1 MVRPVQSTELHKF
14 GSHSKVV
21 ESEEKHMCKGYSYT
35 SKSFRGT
42 YRLTRV
48 KQVKVDEMDGG
59 RVDTYLHSGLQP
71 VGRVKAQGQG

>member
-1 MVRPVQSTELHKF
+1 MVRPVQGTELHKF

-21 ESEEKHMCKGYSYT
+21 ESEESVRDIVLVHYT

-48 KQVKVDEMDGG
+48 KQV
-59 RVDTYLHSGLQP
+59 
-71 VGRVKAQGQG
+71 